1 MFCFCSFYLRTE
13 VLHHTDMVGELT
25 ASQVAVSS
33 ASESELGRS
42 PRDTFRAEVVGEL
55 AAEFQKVEDQC

>member
-1 MFCFCSFYLRTE
+1 
-13 VLHHTDMVGELT
+13 MVGELA

-55 AAEFQKVEDQC
+55 AAEFQKVEDQR